1 MAINLSPRQRAQYDE
16 LSMAEKIAILL
27 VQLGDEITSEIFH
40 HLDIDAITEV
50 SKQIAQLG
58 GMDKT
63 IGAAVLEEFYVIFQ
77 SNQYINTGGM
87 DYARDLL
94 IKALGPDAAKAILDK
109 LAKTMQ
115 SQKNFAYL
123 AKIRPQQLADFII
136 NEHPQTI
143 ALILAHMDAS
153 GAAETLGYFSDEL
166 RAEVA
171 IRMANLGDISPSVVK
186 RVSAVL
192 ESKLE
197 SLTSYKVEV
206 GGTRSVAEI
215 FNRLGQKAAKATI
228 AQIEQVDAQLAI
240 EIKEMMFTF
249 EDISKLDNNAIR
261 EILKI
266 ADKKDLTLALKSAP
280 DDLKQKFMGN
290 MSQRASEQFMEE
302 MQFLGAVKV
311 RDVENAQR
319 KIVEVVQTLAEQGL
333 VQLGEQDD
341 VIA

>member
-240 EIKEMMFTF
+240 ENQGMMFTF

>member
-1 MAINLSPRQRAQYDE
+1 MAITLSPRQRAQYDE

-27 VQLGDEITSEIFH
+27 MQLGDEITSEIFH
-40 HLDIDAITEV
+40 HLDIDAITEI

-77 SNQYINTGGM
+77 SNQYISTGGM

-123 AKIRPQQLADFII
+123 SKIRPQQLADFII

-153 GAAETLGYFSDEL
+153 GAAETLSYFSDDL

-192 ESKLE
+192 ENKLE

-215 FNRLGQKAAKATI
+215 FNRLGQKAAKATLSH
-228 AQIEQVDAQLAI
+228 IEQIDEQLAI

-266 ADKKDLTLALKSAP
+266 ADKKDLTIALKSVF
-280 DDLKQKFMGN
+280 DDLK
-290 MSQRASEQFMEE
+290 
-302 MQFLGAVKV
+302 
-311 RDVENAQR
+311 
-319 KIVEVVQTLAEQGL
+319 
-333 VQLGEQDD
+333 
-341 VIA
+341 

>member
-1 MAINLSPRQRAQYDE
+1 MAITLSPRQRAQYDE
-16 LSMAEKIAILL
+16 LSLAENIAIFLM
-27 VQLGDEITSEIFH
+27 QLGDEITSEIFH
-40 HLDIDAITEV
+40 HLDIDAITEI

-77 SNQYINTGGM
+77 SNQYISTGGM

-123 AKIRPQQLADFII
+123 SKIRPQQLADFII

-153 GAAETLGYFSDEL
+153 GAAETLSYFSDDL

-192 ESKLE
+192 ENKLE

-215 FNRLGQKAAKATI
+215 FNRLGQKAAKATLSH
-228 AQIEQVDAQLAI
+228 IEQIDEQLAI

-319 KIVEVVQTLAEQGL
+319 KIVEVVQTLSEQGL

>member
-166 RAEVA
+166 REEVA